1 MKDVYKRGRT
11 GGRDTKQ
18 NDSSIKSLKESQTEN
33 ADRSGGGD
41 MLTIAYIESAIFNGF
56 NMWWM
61 RDRKSWCF
69 SLSKLGSEGLTGEMD
84 QKQWRRTGKR

>member
-1 MKDVYKRGRT
+1 
-11 GGRDTKQ
+11 
-18 NDSSIKSLKESQTEN
+18 
-33 ADRSGGGD
+33 

-84 QKQWRRTGKR
+84 QKQRRRTGKR